1 MRQLETSVLEIYT
14 YKFTLG
20 CSFGLDPGRICS
32 SDICDSTKCKD
43 YPNAACY
50 PDVCSD
56 CSPRYFVRNTEVTE
70 TCGKTCYF

>member
-1 MRQLETSVLEIYT
+1 MRQLETPVLEMYIY
-14 YKFTLG
+14 KITLG
-20 CSFGLDPGRICS
+20 CSFGLDPGRVCR
-32 SDICDSTKCKD
+32 SDICDNTKCPD

-70 TCGKTCYF
+70 VCGKTFSF